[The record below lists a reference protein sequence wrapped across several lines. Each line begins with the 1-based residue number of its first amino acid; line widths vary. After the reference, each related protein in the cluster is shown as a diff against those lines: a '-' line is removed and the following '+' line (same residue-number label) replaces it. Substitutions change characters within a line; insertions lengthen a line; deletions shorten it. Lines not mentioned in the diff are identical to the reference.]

1 MFQCWTSVCGH
12 VCQRDVG
19 SWSIACAVGGWW
31 LQRGRS
37 ALSEACYHSR
47 SSVVKEL
54 LFRGAAFGLID
65 KVSSIGAGV
74 HWSLCLRPVGGQDD
88 SVSVHSPVVCIPMYC
103 KPLAACMAAAAAT
116 VSCCCCCC
124 GGGGGCYNNNCC
136 RRRSC
141 RCWLLSVCVSP
152 SPSSL
157 RPQLCVFVL

>member
-1 MFQCWTSVCGH
+1 MRALLAGGAAIDGVNEVRPLPRRVGKRLTLTVVVDVGMFQCWTSVCGH

-88 SVSVHSPVVCIPMYC
+88 SVSVHSPVVCIP
-103 KPLAACMAAAAAT
+103 
-116 VSCCCCCC
+116 S
-124 GGGGGCYNNNCC
+124 
-136 RRRSC
+136 
-141 RCWLLSVCVSP
+141 
-152 SPSSL
+152 
-157 RPQLCVFVL
+157 